1 MGSLVLILAVF
12 FVGYL
17 ISLRIH
23 PLTKCPTCKMTGR
36 HFGSVYTNAYRR
48 CRTCGGTGRR
58 DRLGTKLFFGGTD
71 HSGIYKKLRRD
82 DDLAGRAGF
91 GRFVRGD
98 DVAEPVAV
106 HRKLGELPFGQ
117 RAVDVRGGLVQG

>member
-1 MGSLVLILAVF
+1 MGSMILVFAVF

-36 HFGSVYTNAYRR
+36 HFGSVYTGAYRR

-58 DRLGTKLFFGGTD
+58 DRLGTRLFFGGTD
-71 HSGIYKKLRRD
+71 HSGIYKKLRCHD
-82 DDLAGRAGF
+82 YLAGPAGF
-91 GRFVRGD
+91 GCLVRGD
-98 DVAEPVAV
+98 DVGEPEAV

-117 RAVDVRGGLVQG
+117 RGADVGGGFLQR